1 MQPFDPEAKSREDL
15 MASRSRQF
23 IALDARAAKGHL
35 STPPLTRQE
44 RELVAHFASVAR
56 NLERDQSAASAPAPD
71 RPW

>member
-1 MQPFDPEAKSREDL
+1 MQPFDPEAKTREDL

-23 IALDARAAKGHL
+23 IALDVRAAKGHL

-44 RELVAHFASVAR
+44 RELVAHFHSVAR
-56 NLERDQSAASAPAPD
+56 DLERDESEAPAPASE